1 MKMKPLISVII
12 PVYNTEKHLERCL
25 DSIVGQT
32 YKNLQIILIN
42 DGSADKSGE
51 ICDRYAE
58 KDDRIVCL
66 HKENGGVSSAR
77 NEGLRLARGDY
88 YHFPDSDDYLDA
100 DTYEYLLG
108 LINEHNCDAVAFE
121 HFVTY
126 ESCENAHSMKQ
137 DIYGLKTNVEAQINM
152 MKGVHFCWNKF
163 FKKELI
169 EGLSF
174 RQDIMRGE
182 DTLFAAQALERA
194 DKVWFD
200 KRPLYHYVQSEE
212 SACRGVF
219 RPSQL
224 TVLKLYDAYRPLYLE
239 KHSAVWPYFLLFLQ
253 EVLISLYYDV
263 WSDVNA
269 KNYKQARREIVAT
282 IRKHSKTVKKSGLM
296 SKKQKTKL
304 AIFLFSPTAFCLM
317 HKKIH
322 KL

>member
-1 MKMKPLISVII
+1 MKDFPLISVII

-42 DGSADKSGE
+42 DGSTDKSGE
-51 ICDRYAE
+51 ICDRFA
-58 KDDRIVCL
+58 KNDDRIVCL

-108 LINEHNCDAVAFE
+108 LIAEHNCDAVAFE

-126 ESCENAHSMKQ
+126 PSREDAHSMKQ
-137 DIYGLKTNVEAQINM
+137 DIYGLKTYVEAQINM

-163 FKKELI
+163 YKKELI
-169 EGLSF
+169 EGLTF

-200 KRPLYHYVQSEE
+200 RRPLYHYVQSEE

-269 KNYKQARREIVAT
+269 KNYKQARREITAT
-282 IRKHSKTVKKSGLM
+282 IKKYSKDVKKAGLM

-304 AIFLFSPTAFCLM
+304 ALFSFSPTVFCLI
-317 HKKIH
+317 HKRIH